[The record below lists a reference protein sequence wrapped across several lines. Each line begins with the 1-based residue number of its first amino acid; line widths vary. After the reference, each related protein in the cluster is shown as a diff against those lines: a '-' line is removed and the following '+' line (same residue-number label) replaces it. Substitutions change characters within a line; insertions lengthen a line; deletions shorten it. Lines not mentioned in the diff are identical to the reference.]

1 MLLDLEMGKQCNRT
15 FEEVDYG
22 SIVMWNQMLLMT
34 FHRDKVTKGQLKFG
48 ID

>member
-15 FEEVDYG
+15 LGKVDYG
-22 SIVMWNQMLLMT
+22 NIVMWNQMLLMT
-34 FHRDKVTKGQLKFG
+34 LHKNKLTKAQLKFG